1 MLHSAKLVLL
11 DVSPKEFLRMSN
23 GRLPPRYRRGL
34 ERYRYGPGAAKVD
47 LLVSEQVPWKNPA
60 VGGAATVHLG
70 GTHREVFAAETAVSA
85 GVPAPEPFVLLVDP
99 SVADPGRTRHGK
111 RPLWAYA
118 HVPNGDDS
126 DPTQLITSRIERY
139 APGFTDTVIA
149 GRGISAASYEG
160 YNPNYVGGD
169 IGGGAMTLRQSV
181 LRPAPR
187 WDPYRTPLPGVYL
200 CSASTPPGPGVHGM
214 SGYLA
219 ALSALRHEFG
229 VRKPPALG
237 PCSHTAAHLG

>member
-1 MLHSAKLVLL
+1 M
-11 DVSPKEFLRMSN
+11 
-23 GRLPPRYRRGL
+23 
-34 ERYRYGPGAAKVD
+34 
-47 LLVSEQVPWKNPA
+47 
-60 VGGAATVHLG
+60 HLG
-70 GTHREVFAAETAVSA
+70 GTHREIFAAETAVSA

-99 SVADPGRTRHGK
+99 SVADPGRTRRGK

-118 HVPNGDDS
+118 HVPNGDRS

-149 GRGISAASYEG
+149 GRGISAASYEV